1 MQTSAIVSVQ
11 SKIAA
16 EMLLGKIRL
25 PNRGGEPSYL
35 PRLRECCKR
44 VEKTVGREAVGEC
57 IPEVRAMMHAIADG
71 MFDAV
76 TGVKLDKTIQ
86 GIKALNVTQRIAVEM
101 ILSQATGK
109 SSDKRWDDTLYHIRK
124 IVDQIVTTSI
134 SGLTVEEV
142 RDGYDPFIHTVVD
155 HLCDNWKTL
164 ID

>member
-1 MQTSAIVSVQ
+1 MI
-11 SKIAA
+11 
-16 EMLLGKIRL
+16 
-25 PNRGGEPSYL
+25 PC
-35 PRLRECCKR
+35 LRECCKR

-57 IPEVRAMMHAIADG
+57 IPEIRSMMHAIADG

-86 GIKALNVTQRIAVEM
+86 GIKTLNVTQRIVVEM
-101 ILSQATGK
+101 ILLQATGK
-109 SSDKRWDDTLYHIRK
+109 ATDKRWDDTLYHIRK

-134 SGLTVEEV
+134 SGLTAEEI
-142 RDGYDPFIHTVVD
+142 RNGYNTFVHAVVD